1 MSYAHS
7 PLTVAED
14 CGLMAAPDELEEP
27 EQAAGER
34 KPLPFGE
41 LGYAW
46 PSDGASGEGAG
57 VESSVSSATG
67 CSAAG
72 FRRGCPATIC
82 PKFLKCH
89 TRRHEETLK
98 KLYVLTFPS
107 ASWCPRRAD
116 APGPRILPIDLAS
129 KRCGTGTRARSIGDR
144 LVYLVLAGLAGRV
157 SVVVGERRPLL
168 SLRRRRSDRIVVE
181 IGLAVARYSTAHR
194 LDNAQDHK
202 M

>member
-1 MSYAHS
+1 MSHAHS

-14 CGLMAAPDELEEP
+14 CGLMATPDKLEEP

-34 KPLPFGE
+34 TPLPFGE
-41 LGYAW
+41 LGYAL
-46 PSDGASGEGAG
+46 PSKGASGEGAG
-57 VESSVSSATG
+57 VESSISSATG

-107 ASWCPRRAD
+107 ANWYPRRAD
-116 APGPRILPIDLAS
+116 APGPRTLPIDVAS
-129 KRCGTGTRARSIGDR
+129 KRYGTGIRARSIGGSFE
-144 LVYLVLAGLAGRV
+144 VFG
-157 SVVVGERRPLL
+157 VGW
-168 SLRRRRSDRIVVE
+168 V
-181 IGLAVARYSTAHR
+181 GW
-194 LDNAQDHK
+194 
-202 M
+202 